1 MTMEPNHHPD
11 DERLAALAGGE
22 PDVELRLHLR
32 GCARCSSIV
41 DELAVLRSALAEL
54 PDLAPSRPLQLI
66 PEVAEPQPSAA
77 ERLAGWTRRAFM
89 PLLAAGFGLAIVGSV
104 GTVGS
109 TFNMGSSG
117 AAPALAPASRDLST
131 SSTPAEGGAA
141 AASASATTDGAA
153 AAPGSSKAASPMP
166 GFVAQS
172 ASGGAIASP
181 AGSSAVAESA
191 TASPA
196 SARAESPSASPAAE
210 RGNAFEQS
218 PPSTPRS
225 LWPMV
230 LFAGLALIVG
240 TLLLRWIVQPRAG

>member
-11 DERLAALAGGE
+11 DERLAAFAGGE

-41 DELAVLRSALAEL
+41 DELAMLRSALAEL

-109 TFNMGSSG
+109 SFSLGSSG
-117 AAPALAPASRDLST
+117 AAPAALAPASRDLST

-141 AASASATTDGAA
+141 AASASANTDGA
-153 AAPGSSKAASPMP
+153 AAPGSSKAASPVP

-172 ASGGAIASP
+172 GSGGATASP
-181 AGSSAVAESA
+181 ADSAAGAESA

-196 SARAESPSASPAAE
+196 AARAESPTASPTAE
-210 RGNAFEQS
+210 RVNAFEQS
-218 PPSTPRS
+218 PSSTPRS
-225 LWPMV
+225 LWPMI